1 MSQILELFAWS
12 RGVLEYWSI
21 EMIFQSVKSL
31 IFHYSISP

>member
-1 MSQILELFAWS
+1 MSQILELFDWS
-12 RGVLEYWSI
+12 IGVVECWSI